1 MIRKA
6 PDITMMSDEQQ
17 EMNPNQEAFLDFLK
31 EHYQKDGEENS
42 MSDEVSIRWI
52 SYAIRCHVFA
62 HVGC

>member
-1 MIRKA
+1 
-6 PDITMMSDEQQ
+6 MMSDEQQ